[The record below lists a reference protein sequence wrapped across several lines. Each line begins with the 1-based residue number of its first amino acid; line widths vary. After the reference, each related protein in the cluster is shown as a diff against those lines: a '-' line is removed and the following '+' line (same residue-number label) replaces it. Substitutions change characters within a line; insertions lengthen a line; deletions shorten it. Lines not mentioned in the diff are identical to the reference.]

1 MSYNLRTRT
10 KNIVE
15 YSTPI
20 LNNNSP
26 GLLNLFEYIKEIY
39 SQQVDD
45 KPDSLFWWD
54 NDYLGTFGSTEESF
68 SLPIAQV
75 NFIIDNLK
83 KMSVEEF
90 RTLKFIGYTKKEV
103 IEDLVTVVDVADKN
117 DGLVYFDWF

>member
-39 SQQVDD
+39 PQQVDD
-45 KPDSLFWWD
+45 EPNSLPWWD
-54 NDYLGTFGSTEESF
+54 NDYLGTFGSTEGSF
-68 SLPIAQV
+68 SLPVAQV

-83 KMSVEEF
+83 KMSEEEF
-90 RTLKFIGYTKKEV
+90 NTLEFVGYTKKEV
-103 IEDLVTVVDVADKN
+103 IEDLVTVVNVADKN
-117 DGLVYFDWF
+117 DGLIYFDWF

>member
-1 MSYNLRTRT
+1 MSYNLRIRT

-20 LNNNSP
+20 LTNNSI
-26 GLLNLFEYIKEIY
+26 GLLNLFEYIQKIY
-39 SQQVDD
+39 SQQIDD
-45 KPDSLFWWD
+45 EPNYFFWYDS
-54 NDYLGTFGSTEESF
+54 YLNIFGNLEESF

-83 KMSVEEF
+83 KMSEEEF
-90 RTLKFIGYTKKEV
+90 KTLKFVGYTKKEV

-117 DGLVYFDWF
+117 DELIYFDWF

>member
-45 KPDSLFWWD
+45 EPDSLFWWD

-68 SLPIAQV
+68 SLPIEQV

-90 RTLKFIGYTKKEV
+90 RTLKFIGYTKEEV